1 MSLLKKNDMVVVISG
16 KDRGKKGKIL
26 EVFPKDDRALV
37 EGIHLVKRHT
47 RQRRQDQKAG
57 IVTMERPVAF
67 SKLQYFCSRC
77 GRPVRLGV
85 KVAQDGSKGRICRR
99 CKGEVV

>member
-1 MSLLKKNDMVVVISG
+1 MSRLKKNDVVTVIAG

-26 EVFPKDDRALV
+26 EVFPKKDKALV
-37 EGIHLVKRHT
+37 EGVNLVKKHT
-47 RQRRQDQKAG
+47 RSRRQDQKGG
-57 IVTMERPVAF
+57 ILTVERPLVL

-85 KVAQDGSKGRICRR
+85 KFAQDGTKIRICRR
-99 CKGEVV
+99 CKGEMV